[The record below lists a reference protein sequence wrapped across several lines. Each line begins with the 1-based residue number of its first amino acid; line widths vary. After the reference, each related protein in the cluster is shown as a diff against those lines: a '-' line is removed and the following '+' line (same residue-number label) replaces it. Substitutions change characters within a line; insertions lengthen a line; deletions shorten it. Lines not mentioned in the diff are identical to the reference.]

1 MLENRCGR
9 PYPAHHQLTV
19 PWWDCF
25 YSVSTVRSGKAIQ
38 TKIGSSL
45 LTEWKKA
52 KGSKIV
58 SPLVHNYTDTISPDQ
73 YCTLHTHTC
82 MQ

>member
-9 PYPAHHQLTV
+9 PYPAPHQLTPLV
-19 PWWDCF
+19 GLFLQCKEI
-25 YSVSTVRSGKAIQ
+25 R

-58 SPLVHNYTDTISPDQ
+58 SPLVHNYTDTISPQ